1 MQLAKDK
8 LLSVLVSYIKE
19 GKDLEDIAL
28 STIAK
33 DAEIGK
39 STVYE
44 YFSSKDEMIEETY
57 RYLLKHYEDIL
68 LADLELMD
76 FESAFKEEIKRS
88 LLVMKDA
95 QTLME
100 AIMKHPSTKM
110 MRLNHELKGEINRIQ
125 DAMQKRFES
134 IMRVGVIEQK
144 IPAKN
149 PHPHKRYVIQALIS
163 GLMFQF
169 VHQEMDLTEDAL
181 ITLIYQEVINTLS

>member
-68 LADLELMD
+68 LADIDLMD

-100 AIMKHPSTKM
+100 AIMKHPSSKM
-110 MRLNHELKGEINRIQ
+110 MRLNHELKGEIKRIQ

-134 IMRVGVIEQK
+134 IMRVGVIENK
-144 IPAKN
+144 IPAKS
-149 PHPHKRYVIQALIS
+149 PHPYKRYVIQALIS

-169 VHQEMDLTEDAL
+169 VHQEMDVTEEEL
-181 ITLIYQEVINTLS
+181 ITLIYQEVIQTLA

>member
-33 DAEIGK
+33 EAEIGK

-68 LADLELMD
+68 LADVDLMD

-88 LLVMKDA
+88 LIVMKDA

-110 MRLNHELKGEINRIQ
+110 MRLNHELKDEIKRIQ

-144 IPAKN
+144 IPARV
-149 PHPHKRYVIQALIS
+149 PQPHKRYVIQALIS
-163 GLMFQF
+163 GLMFQY
-169 VHQEMDLTEDAL
+169 VHQEIDVSEDEL
-181 ITLIYQEVINTLS
+181 ISLIYQEVINTLK

>member
-44 YFSSKDEMIEETY
+44 YFTSKDEMIEETY

-68 LADLELMD
+68 LSDLELMD
-76 FESAFKEEIKRS
+76 FESAFKEEIRRS
-88 LLVMKDA
+88 LFVMKDA
-95 QTLME
+95 QALME

-110 MRLNHELKGEINRIQ
+110 MRLNHELKDEMEHIQ

-134 IMRVGVIEQK
+134 IMRVGVIEGK
-144 IPAKN
+144 IPTKVPN
-149 PHPHKRYVIQALIS
+149 PHKRYVIQALIS

-169 VHQEMDLTEDAL
+169 VHQEMNISEDEL
-181 ITLIYQEVINTLS
+181 IELIYQEVQKTLS